1 MVAAGALGGGREAAP
16 TAPTAPVTLAEPV
29 THGKLLREFV
39 GENPQIFI
47 FYVLFLLVLPL
58 QDVGLP
64 HLYGKI
70 VQQIQSKQAYGRTF
84 VWVVSIIVM
93 IQAVNAMLDFEEM
106 RFQPRMVEFLHTR
119 ILRHLF
125 SEYSTS
131 LDDLKTGE
139 IFSKL
144 IKLPFALYDYLEIWR
159 YFIIPQLFV
168 YTLTGLYLY
177 SKDPTIG
184 VAFGVMMSVVAFM
197 ILTIPNMC
205 KGISM
210 ERDENFNALNEGID
224 EMLKNMPAILN
235 AGTYDAE
242 EAILLGYQAKYSEYT
257 KRSMMCMVY
266 CKMVF
271 IVIYLSFILFFFWR
285 CYGLIL
291 AGRMP
296 AGVFVALFTIMMYTT
311 NSMWKI
317 VYQIKDVI
325 FRIGTIKESMKL
337 FDPVEKA
344 RQVVP
349 PADAGDAAGEVL
361 RLARVSFK
369 YPKAAG
375 EERSAAASE
384 PVISDVSLSVLRG
397 ERVLLVGKIGSG
409 KSTVMKLLMK
419 YHLPTEGAIYLE
431 GVPYA
436 SITEEALRTRIGY
449 VPQTPVLFDRTVYEN
464 INYGSR
470 RDVSREEVLALVARL
485 GLTETFAKFKEGL
498 DTRVGKNGGKLS
510 GGQRQIIWLLR
521 VILQEPEILLLDEP
535 TAAIDAETKVAVE
548 KLLEYAVRGRTVVG
562 VTHDPFLHR
571 QATRI
576 VTMDNGRVVKDSAA
590 GGRGGAAG
598 GVVSETYA

>member
-1 MVAAGALGGGREAAP
+1 MVALGANGAASAAAGAA
-16 TAPTAPVTLAEPV
+16 PV

-39 GENPQIFI
+39 RENPQIFM
-47 FYVLFLLVLPL
+47 FYLLFLLVLPL

-70 VQQIQSKQAYGRTF
+70 VQQIQSKQAYGKTF
-84 VWVVSIIVM
+84 VWVVSIIVV
-93 IQAVNAMLDFEEM
+93 IQFVNALLDVEEM
-106 RFQPRMVEFLHTR
+106 RFQPKMVEFLHTR
-119 ILRHLF
+119 IVRHLF

-159 YFIIPQLFV
+159 YFIIPQLLV
-168 YTLTGLYLY
+168 YTLTGAYLY

-184 VAFGVMMSVVAFM
+184 VAFGVMMAVVAFM
-197 ILTIPNMC
+197 IFTIPNMC

-235 AGTYDAE
+235 AGTYDDE
-242 EAILLGYQAKYSEYT
+242 EAILRGYQAKYSEYT
-257 KRSMMCMVY
+257 KRSMMCMIY

-271 IVIYLSFILFFFWR
+271 IVVYLAFILFFFWR

-291 AGRMP
+291 SGRMQ

-311 NSMWKI
+311 NSMWRI
-317 VYQIKDVI
+317 VYNIKDVI

-344 RQVVP
+344 REVAP
-349 PADAGDAAGEVL
+349 AAGAGGAGGAAADEVL
-361 RLARVSFK
+361 SLSRVSFK
-369 YPKAAG
+369 YPKSG
-375 EERSAAASE
+375 NDG
-384 PVISDVSLSVLRG
+384 PVVRDVSLSVRRG

-409 KSTVMKLLMK
+409 KSTVLKLLMK

-436 SITEEALRTRIGY
+436 NITEEKLRERIGY
-449 VPQTPVLFDRTVYEN
+449 VPQTPVLFDRSVYEN
-464 INYGSR
+464 INYGGR
-470 RDVSREEVLALVARL
+470 RDVSREEILALVAKL
-485 GLTETFAKFKEGL
+485 GLSETFAKFKDGL
-498 DTRVGKNGGKLS
+498 ETRVGKNGGKLS
-510 GGQRQIIWLLR
+510 GGQRQILWMLR
-521 VILQEPEILLLDEP
+521 VVLQEPDVLLLDEP

-548 KLLEYAVRGRTVVG
+548 KLLEYAVRGRTVIG

-598 GVVSETYA
+598 GIA

>member
-1 MVAAGALGGGREAAP
+1 MVALGANGAASAAAGAAP
-16 TAPTAPVTLAEPV
+16 PV

-39 GENPQIFI
+39 RENPQIFM
-47 FYVLFLLVLPL
+47 FYLLFLLVLPL

-70 VQQIQSKQAYGRTF
+70 VQQIQSKQAYGKTF
-84 VWVVSIIVM
+84 VWVVSIIVV
-93 IQAVNAMLDFEEM
+93 IQFVNALLDVEEM
-106 RFQPRMVEFLHTR
+106 RFQPKMVEFLHTR
-119 ILRHLF
+119 IVRHLF

-159 YFIIPQLFV
+159 YFIIPQLLV
-168 YTLTGLYLY
+168 YTLTGAYLY

-184 VAFGVMMSVVAFM
+184 VAFGVMMAVVAFM
-197 ILTIPNMC
+197 IFTIPNMC

-235 AGTYDAE
+235 AGTYETE
-242 EAILLGYQAKYSEYT
+242 EAILRGFQAKYSEYT
-257 KRSMMCMVY
+257 KRSMMCMIY

-271 IVIYLSFILFFFWR
+271 IVVYLAFILFFFWR

-291 AGRMP
+291 AGRMQ

-311 NSMWKI
+311 NSMWRI
-317 VYQIKDVI
+317 VYNIKDVI

-344 RQVVP
+344 RQFA
-349 PADAGDAAGEVL
+349 PAPEGGAAAGGDDEVL
-361 RLARVSFK
+361 RISRVSFK
-369 YPKAAG
+369 YPKSG
-375 EERSAAASE
+375 NDG
-384 PVISDVSLSVLRG
+384 PVVSDLSLSVRRG

-409 KSTVMKLLMK
+409 KSTVLKLLMK

-431 GVPYA
+431 GAPYA
-436 SITEEALRTRIGY
+436 SISEEELRARIGY
-449 VPQTPVLFDRTVYEN
+449 VPQTPVLFDRSVYEN
-464 INYGSR
+464 INYGGR
-470 RDVSREEVLALVARL
+470 RDVSREEVLALVAKL
-485 GLTETFAKFKEGL
+485 GLSETFAKFKDGL

-510 GGQRQIIWLLR
+510 GGQRQILWMLR
-521 VILQEPEILLLDEP
+521 VVLQEPDVLLLDEP

-548 KLLEYAVRGRTVVG
+548 KLLEYAVRGRTVIG

-598 GVVSETYA
+598 GIA

>member
-1 MVAAGALGGGREAAP
+1 MVALGANGAAAAP
-16 TAPTAPVTLAEPV
+16 PV
-29 THGKLLREFV
+29 THGQLLTEFV
-39 GENPQIFI
+39 RENPQIFV
-47 FYVLFLLVLPL
+47 FYLLFLLVLPL

-70 VQQIQSKQAYGRTF
+70 VQQIQSKQAYGKTF
-84 VWVVSIIVM
+84 VWVVSIIVV
-93 IQAVNAMLDFEEM
+93 IQFVNALLDMEEM
-106 RFQPRMVEFLHTR
+106 RFQPKMVEFLHMR
-119 ILRHLF
+119 IMRHLF
-125 SEYSTS
+125 GEYSTS

-159 YFIIPQLFV
+159 YFIVPQLLV
-168 YTLTGLYLY
+168 YTLTGAYLY

-184 VAFGVMMSVVAFM
+184 VAFGAMMAVVAFM

-205 KGISM
+205 KSISM

-242 EAILLGYQAKYSEYT
+242 EAILRGYQAKYADYT
-257 KRSMMCMVY
+257 KRSMMCMIY

-271 IVIYLSFILFFFWR
+271 IVVYLAFILFFFWR

-291 AGRMP
+291 SGRMS

-311 NSMWKI
+311 NSMWRI
-317 VYQIKDVI
+317 VYNIKDVI

-344 RQVVP
+344 RQV
-349 PADAGDAAGEVL
+349 AGAGGAAGGAGDDEVL
-361 RLARVSFK
+361 RLTRVSFK
-369 YPKAAG
+369 YPGVAAG
-375 EERSAAASE
+375 AAAAE
-384 PVISDVSLSVLRG
+384 PVVRDVSLSVRRG

-409 KSTVMKLLMK
+409 KSTVLKLLMK
-419 YHLPTEGAIYLE
+419 YHLPTDGALYLE

-436 SITEEALRTRIGY
+436 NITEEKLRERIGY
-449 VPQTPVLFDRTVYEN
+449 VPQTPVLFDRSVYEN
-464 INYGSR
+464 INYGSK
-470 RDVSREEVLALVARL
+470 RDVSREEVLALVAKL
-485 GLTETFAKFKEGL
+485 GLTETFAKFKDGL

-510 GGQRQIIWLLR
+510 GGQRQILWMLR
-521 VILQEPEILLLDEP
+521 VILQEPDVLLLDEP

-548 KLLEYAVRGRTVVG
+548 KLLEYAVRGRTVIG

-576 VTMDNGRVVKDSAA
+576 VTMDNGRIVKDSAA
-590 GGRGGAAG
+590 GGRGGSAG
-598 GVVSETYA
+598 GIASAV

>member
-1 MVAAGALGGGREAAP
+1 MVALGANGAASAAADAGAA
-16 TAPTAPVTLAEPV
+16 PV

-39 GENPQIFI
+39 GENPQIFM
-47 FYVLFLLVLPL
+47 FYLLFLLVLPL

-70 VQQIQSKQAYGRTF
+70 VQQIQNKQAYGKTF
-84 VWVVSIIVM
+84 VWVVSIIVV
-93 IQAVNAMLDFEEM
+93 IQFVNAMLDMEEM
-106 RFQPRMVEFLHTR
+106 RFQPRMVEFLQTR
-119 ILRHLF
+119 IVRHLF
-125 SEYSTS
+125 GEYSTS

-159 YFIIPQLFV
+159 YFIIPQLLV
-168 YTLTGLYLY
+168 YTLTGAYLY

-184 VAFGVMMSVVAFM
+184 VAFGVMMAVVAFM
-197 ILTIPNMC
+197 IFTIPNMC

-242 EAILLGYQAKYSEYT
+242 EAILRGYQAKYSEYT
-257 KRSMMCMVY
+257 KRSMMCMIY

-271 IVIYLSFILFFFWR
+271 IVVYLAFILFFFWR

-291 AGRMP
+291 SGRMP

-311 NSMWKI
+311 NSMWRI
-317 VYQIKDVI
+317 VYNIKDVI

-344 RQVVP
+344 REVAP
-349 PADAGDAAGEVL
+349 AAGAGGAGGAAADEVL
-361 RLARVSFK
+361 SLSRVSFK
-369 YPKAAG
+369 YPKSG
-375 EERSAAASE
+375 NDG
-384 PVISDVSLSVLRG
+384 PVVRDVSLSVRRG

-409 KSTVMKLLMK
+409 KSTVLKLLMK

-436 SITEEALRTRIGY
+436 NITEEALRARIGY
-449 VPQTPVLFDRTVYEN
+449 VPQTPVLFDRSVYEN
-464 INYGSR
+464 INYGGR
-470 RDVSREEVLALVARL
+470 RDVSREEILALVAKL
-485 GLTETFAKFKEGL
+485 GLSETFAKFKDGL
-498 DTRVGKNGGKLS
+498 ETRVGKNGGKLS
-510 GGQRQIIWLLR
+510 GGQRQILWMLR
-521 VILQEPEILLLDEP
+521 VVLQEPDVLLLDEP
-535 TAAIDAETKVAVE
+535 TAAIDSETKVAVE
-548 KLLEYAVRGRTVVG
+548 KLLEYAVRGRTVIG

-576 VTMDNGRVVKDSAA
+576 VTMDNGRIVKDSAA
-590 GGRGGAAG
+590 GGRGGASG
-598 GVVSETYA
+598 GVAATFGGGGEFA

>member
-1 MVAAGALGGGREAAP
+1 MVALGANGAASAAAGAAA
-16 TAPTAPVTLAEPV
+16 PV

-39 GENPQIFI
+39 RENPQIFM
-47 FYVLFLLVLPL
+47 FYLLFLLVLPL

-70 VQQIQSKQAYGRTF
+70 VQQIQSKQAYGKTF
-84 VWVVSIIVM
+84 VWVVSIIVV
-93 IQAVNAMLDFEEM
+93 IQFVNALLDVEEM
-106 RFQPRMVEFLHTR
+106 RFQPKMVEFLHTR
-119 ILRHLF
+119 IVRHLF

-159 YFIIPQLFV
+159 YFIIPQLLV
-168 YTLTGLYLY
+168 YTLTGAYLY

-184 VAFGVMMSVVAFM
+184 VAFGVMMAVVAFM
-197 ILTIPNMC
+197 IFTIPNMC

-242 EAILLGYQAKYSEYT
+242 EAILRGYQAKYSEYT
-257 KRSMMCMVY
+257 KRSMMCMIY

-271 IVIYLSFILFFFWR
+271 IVVYLAFILFFFWR

-291 AGRMP
+291 SGRMP

-311 NSMWKI
+311 NSMWRI
-317 VYQIKDVI
+317 VYNIKDVI

-344 RQVVP
+344 REVAP
-349 PADAGDAAGEVL
+349 AAGAGGAGGAAADEVL
-361 RLARVSFK
+361 SLSRVSFK
-369 YPKAAG
+369 YPKSG
-375 EERSAAASE
+375 NDG
-384 PVISDVSLSVLRG
+384 PVVRDVSLSVRRG

-409 KSTVMKLLMK
+409 KSTVLKLLMK

-436 SITEEALRTRIGY
+436 NITEEALRARIGY

-464 INYGSR
+464 INYGGR
-470 RDVSREEVLALVARL
+470 RDVSREEILALVAKL
-485 GLTETFAKFKEGL
+485 GLSETFAKFKDGL
-498 DTRVGKNGGKLS
+498 ETRVGKNGGKLS
-510 GGQRQIIWLLR
+510 GGQRQILWMLR
-521 VILQEPEILLLDEP
+521 VVLQEPDVLLLDEP
-535 TAAIDAETKVAVE
+535 TAAIDSETKVAVE
-548 KLLEYAVRGRTVVG
+548 KLLEYAVRGRTVIG

-576 VTMDNGRVVKDSAA
+576 VTMDNGRIVKDSAA

-598 GVVSETYA
+598 GVAATFGGGGEFA